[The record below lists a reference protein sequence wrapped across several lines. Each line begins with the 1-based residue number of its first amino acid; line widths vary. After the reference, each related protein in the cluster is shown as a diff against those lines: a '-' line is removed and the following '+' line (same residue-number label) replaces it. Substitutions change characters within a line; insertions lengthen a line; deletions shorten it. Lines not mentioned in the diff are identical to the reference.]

1 MASEHPGDR
10 RSVGMSGEVATARAA
25 GLRRAPVHVVLLLG
39 ALSAFGALAVDMY
52 LSGFPAIAEALHTDV
67 AHVQLS
73 LSSFFIGLCA
83 GQLLYGPLSD
93 AWGRRGPLLVGIA
106 LFTATSLLLALS
118 TDVDMF
124 IGIRALQAIGG
135 CAGMIVARAV
145 IQDLM
150 EPHAAARTLSTMMMV
165 QGLAPVLAPLLGG
178 WLLALAGWKSVFVFL
193 ALFGTACLLSVWF
206 GLPETLPIERRRALR
221 LGTTL
226 RGFGQLLRMPDF
238 VLPALTGATAMA
250 VMFAYIAGSPGVFM
264 RLHGVSQQRYGW
276 LFACNGLGMVM
287 ASRVNLMLLRKLPPT
302 VVRRAAVCV
311 LAAAAAALLLLR
323 DSHALL
329 WLVAPLFVCIGC
341 VPMVAANSV
350 AMAMGAGRFAAG
362 SASSLIGALQFGLAA
377 SASALV
383 GALDDGTALPM
394 TGVMATC
401 AGLAVAM
408 AWWPQRAAAP

>member
-1 MASEHPGDR
+1 
-10 RSVGMSGEVATARAA
+10 MSGGIATARLA
-25 GLRRAPVHVVLLLG
+25 GLRRAPAPIVVLLG

-52 LSGFPAIAEALHTDV
+52 LSGFPAIATELRTDV
-67 AHVQLS
+67 THVQLS

-83 GQLLYGPLSD
+83 GQLAYGPLSD
-93 AWGRRGPLLVGIA
+93 AWGRRRPLLVGIA
-106 LFTATSLLLALS
+106 VFTATSLLLALN
-118 TDVDMF
+118 TDVDLF
-124 IGIRALQAIGG
+124 IGMRALQAIGG
-135 CAGMIVARAV
+135 CAGMILARAV

-150 EPHAAARTLSTMMMV
+150 EPSAAARTLSTMMMV
-165 QGLAPVLAPLLGG
+165 QSLAPVLAPLLGA

-193 ALFGTACLLSVWF
+193 ALFGTICLLSVWF

-238 VLPALTGATAMA
+238 LLPALTCATAMT
-250 VMFAYIAGSPGVFM
+250 VMFAYIAGSPALFM
-264 RLHGVSQQRYGW
+264 RLHGVSQQHYGW

-287 ASRVNLMLLRKLPPT
+287 AGRINLMLLRKLTPMA
-302 VVRRAAVCV
+302 VRRAAVCAM
-311 LAAAAAALLLLR
+311 AAAATALLLLR
-323 DSHALL
+323 DSDALP
-329 WLVAPLFVCIGC
+329 WLMAPLFVCIGC

-350 AMAMGAGRFAAG
+350 AMAMSVGRFAAG

-394 TGVMATC
+394 TGVMAAC
-401 AGLAVAM
+401 AALAVAM
-408 AWWPQRAAAP
+408 AWWPQRAAGP